1 MTTSTS
7 TSTSTPMPKAPK
19 TLAALGID
27 VTLLREILLKT
38 MLRRNLDNVISIA
51 DALRLTVP
59 VAQELI
65 EIARD
70 YKMIETL
77 GASRLEETKNL
88 RYILTDMG
96 RRTALDAL
104 SQSEY
109 FGAVPVP
116 LEEYKK
122 QVEAQS
128 IRDAAVGRSKLENSM
143 EHLIIN
149 DHMFQQLGPAVNSP
163 RSVLFY
169 GPPGNGKSSIADG
182 IRSAYNDNIYV
193 PEFIEYAGNV
203 ISLYDPLIHVR
214 IEENGPEIGA
224 LRVGGAG
231 LDRRYVLCRRPTVIT
246 GGELTMDM
254 LDLNFN
260 PVSRTYQAPLQLKSS
275 GGVFIVDD
283 LGRQSTPPQTLIN
296 RWIVPMESGF
306 DILTLQSGQKFTVP
320 FDTKVMFSTNFAP
333 NKIFDGAAL
342 RRVHYKIYVGN
353 PDRDELIKIFLLTTK
368 QYPVEFKEE
377 VLSHLLLKLYP
388 TVNNDYAAYHPKFLI
403 EQMISS
409 CRYEE
414 IEPQMS
420 VDLIDKAWEHLFIKE
435 SDNRL

>member
-1 MTTSTS
+1 MTTST
-7 TSTSTPMPKAPK
+7 TMPIAPK
-19 TLAALGID
+19 TLAELGID
-27 VTLLREILLKT
+27 ITLLREILLKS
-38 MLRRNLDNVISIA
+38 MLRRNLDNVIAIA
-51 DALRLTVP
+51 ESMKVGVP
-59 VAQELI
+59 IAQELI
-65 EIARD
+65 EITRE
-70 YKMIETL
+70 YNMIETL
-77 GASRLEETKNL
+77 GASRYEDPKHL
-88 RYILTDMG
+88 RYRLTEAG
-96 RRTALDAL
+96 RQSALDAL

-109 FGAVPVP
+109 YGTLPVP
-116 LEEYKK
+116 LEDYKK

-128 IRDAAVGRSKLENSM
+128 IRDAAVPRDALEESM
-143 EHLIIN
+143 EHLIID
-149 DHMFQQLGPAVNSP
+149 DHMFSQLGPAVNSP

-182 IRSAYNDNIYV
+182 IRNAYTDNIYV

-203 ISLYDPLIHVR
+203 ISVYDPLIHTRVA
-214 IEENGPEIGA
+214 EEKQDPNA
-224 LRVGGAG
+224 LRLGSAG
-231 LDRRYVLCRRPTVIT
+231 QDRRYILCQRPTVIT

-283 LGRQSTPPQTLIN
+283 LGRQTTPPQTLVN

-333 NKIFDGAAL
+333 DKIFDGAAL
-342 RRVHYKIYVGN
+342 RRIYYKIYVGN
-353 PDRDELIKIFLLTTK
+353 PNRDDFIKIFLLTVG
-368 QYPVEFKEE
+368 QYPIEFKEE
-377 VLSHLLLKLYP
+377 VLTHLLMELYP
-388 TVNNDYAAYHPKFLI
+388 TVDNEYSAYQPKFLI

-409 CRYEE
+409 CRYEG

-420 VDLIDKAWEHLFIKE
+420 VGLVDKAWEHLFIRE
-435 SDNRL
+435 SDNQL

>member
-1 MTTSTS
+1 MTDT
-7 TSTSTPMPKAPK
+7 TPMPAAPK
-19 TLAALGID
+19 TLAELGISP
-27 VTLLREILLKT
+27 TLLQEILLKT
-38 MLRRNLDNVISIA
+38 ILRRNLENVLQISE
-51 DALRLTVP
+51 ALRISVP
-59 VAQELI
+59 IAQELI
-65 EIARD
+65 EFSREFN
-70 YKMIETL
+70 MIETL
-77 GASRLEETKNL
+77 GASRFDDPKHL
-88 RYILTDMG
+88 RYKLTEMG
-96 RRTALDAL
+96 RQAALDAL

-116 LEEYKK
+116 LEEYKT

-128 IRDAAVGRSKLENSM
+128 IRDALVTKEALQESM
-143 EHLIIN
+143 SHLIIN
-149 DHMFQQLGPAVNSP
+149 DQMLGQLGPAVNSP

-182 IRSAYNDNIYV
+182 IRNAYTDNIYV

-203 ISLYDPLIHVR
+203 ISLFDPLIHNK
-214 IEENGPEIGA
+214 IKEEEQDKNA
-224 LRVGGAG
+224 LRLSGSGH
-231 LDRRYVLCRRPTVIT
+231 DKRYILCQRPTVIT

-333 NKIFDGAAL
+333 NKIFDAAAL
-342 RRVHYKIYVGN
+342 RRIHYKIFIGN
-353 PDRDELIKIFLLTTK
+353 PDRDDFIKIFLLTLER
-368 QYPVEFKEE
+368 YPIEFKEE
-377 VLSHLLLKLYP
+377 VLSHLLVNLFP
-388 TVNNDYAAYHPKFLI
+388 TVDNEYAAYHPKFLI
-403 EQMISS
+403 EQMISA
-409 CRYEE
+409 CRFEGVK
-414 IEPQMS
+414 PQMTIG
-420 VDLIDKAWEHLFIKE
+420 LLERAWEHLFISE
-435 SDNRL
+435 SENSL

>member
-1 MTTSTS
+1 MSNS
-7 TSTSTPMPKAPK
+7 ATPIPKQPK
-19 TLAALGID
+19 SISELGID
-27 VTLLREILLKT
+27 ITLLRDILIKT
-38 MLRRNLDNVISIA
+38 MLRRNLDNVITLA
-51 DALRLTVP
+51 DALCITVP
-59 VAQELI
+59 ITQELI
-65 EIARD
+65 EITRD

-77 GASRLEETKNL
+77 GASRLEDNSNL
-88 RYILTDMG
+88 RYKLTDIG
-96 RRTALDAL
+96 RNAALDAL
-104 SQSEY
+104 AQSEY

-128 IRDAAVGRSKLENSM
+128 IRDAVVSKTALEASM
-143 EHLIIN
+143 SHLIIN
-149 DHMFQQLGPAVNSP
+149 KKMFSKLGPAVNSP
-163 RSVLFY
+163 RSVLLY

-182 IRSAYNDNIYV
+182 IRNAYADNIYV
-193 PEFIEYAGNV
+193 PEFIEYSGNV
-203 ISLYDPLIHVR
+203 ISVFDPLIHKE
-214 IEENGPEIGA
+214 IKEEADESSL
-224 LRVGGAG
+224 LRLSGGRH
-231 LDRRYVLCRRPTVIT
+231 DKRYKLCQRPTVIT

-254 LDLNFN
+254 LDLTYN

-296 RWIVPMESGF
+296 RWIVPMEANF

-333 NKIFDGAAL
+333 NKIFDDAAL
-342 RRVHYKIYVGN
+342 RRIQYKIYIGD
-353 PDRDELIKIFLLTTK
+353 PSRDEFIKIFLLTIA
-368 QYPVEFKEE
+368 QYPIEFKEE
-377 VLSHLLLKLYP
+377 VLTHLLANLYP
-388 TVNNDYAAYHPKFLI
+388 TVDNKFAAYQPKFLI

-420 VDLIDKAWEHLFIKE
+420 IGLIEQAWKHLFVKASE
-435 SDNRL
+435 NTL

>member
-1 MTTSTS
+1 MTTA
-7 TSTSTPMPKAPK
+7 TPMPIAPK
-19 TLAALGID
+19 TLAGVGVD

-38 MLRRNLDNVISIA
+38 MLRRNLENVIAIA
-51 DALRLTVP
+51 DSLRVTVP

-65 EIARD
+65 ELTRESN
-70 YKMIETL
+70 MIETL
-77 GASRLEETKNL
+77 GASRYEDPKHL
-88 RYILTDMG
+88 RYRLTDAG
-96 RRTALDAL
+96 RQTALDAL

-109 FGAVPVP
+109 FGALPVP
-116 LEEYKK
+116 LEEFKK

-128 IRDAAVGRSKLENSM
+128 IRDAAVTREALQGSM

-149 DHMFQQLGPAVNSP
+149 KHMFEQLGPAVNSP

-182 IRSAYNDNIYV
+182 IRNAYEDNIYV

-203 ISLYDPLIHVR
+203 ISVYDPLIHQRV
-214 IEENGPEIGA
+214 EQEAQDPGA
-224 LRVGGAG
+224 LRLAG
-231 LDRRYVLCRRPTVIT
+231 KGQDRRYILCKRPTVIT

-283 LGRQSTPPQTLIN
+283 LGRQSTPPQTLVN

-342 RRVHYKIYVGN
+342 RRIHYKIFVGN
-353 PDRDELIKIFLLTTK
+353 PNRDDFIKIFILTVG
-368 QYPVEFKEE
+368 QYPIEFKEE
-377 VLSHLLLKLYP
+377 VLSHLLLHLYP
-388 TVNNDYAAYHPKFLI
+388 SVDNEYSAYQPKFLI

-409 CRYEE
+409 CRYEG
-414 IEPQMS
+414 IEPEMS
-420 VDLIDKAWEHLFIKE
+420 VELVERAWEHLFIVE
-435 SDNRL
+435 SENQL

>member
-1 MTTSTS
+1 MTTT
-7 TSTSTPMPKAPK
+7 TPIPATPK

-51 DALRLTVP
+51 KSLRVLIP
-59 VAQELI
+59 VAQELL
-65 EIARD
+65 EITRD
-70 YKMIETL
+70 YNMIETM
-77 GASRLEETKNL
+77 GASRYEDPKHL
-88 RYILTDMG
+88 RYKLTDAG
-96 RRTALDAL
+96 RRAALDAL
-104 SQSEY
+104 AQSEY
-109 FGAVPVP
+109 YGAVPVP
-116 LEEYKK
+116 LEDYKK

-128 IRDAAVGRSKLENSM
+128 IRDVAVPREDLEASM
-143 EHLIIN
+143 GHLIIN
-149 DHMFQQLGPAVNSP
+149 DRMFKQLGPAVNSP

-182 IRSAYNDNIYV
+182 IRNAYTDNIYV

-203 ISLYDPLIHVR
+203 ISLYDPLIHQQV
-214 IEENGPEIGA
+214 EEDAQDPTA
-224 LRVGGAG
+224 LRIGGG
-231 LDRRYVLCRRPTVIT
+231 GHDKRYILCQRPTVIT

-260 PVSRTYQAPLQLKSS
+260 PVSRTYQAPLQPKSP

-283 LGRQSTPPQTLIN
+283 LGRQSTPPQTLVN

-333 NKIFDGAAL
+333 GKIFDGAAL
-342 RRVHYKIYVGN
+342 RRIHYKIFVGH
-353 PDRDELIKIFLLTTK
+353 PDREEYIKIFLLTIGR
-368 QYPVEFKEE
+368 YPIEMKED
-377 VLSHLLLKLYP
+377 VLSHLLLELYP
-388 TVNNDYAAYHPKFLI
+388 TADNEYAAYHPKFLI

-409 CRYEE
+409 CRYEQ

-420 VDLIDKAWEHLFIKE
+420 VGLVEKAWEHLFIKE
-435 SDNRL
+435 SENQL

>member
-1 MTTSTS
+1 MTKK
-7 TSTSTPMPKAPK
+7 TPMPAPPRS
-19 TLAALGID
+19 LAALGID
-27 VTLLREILLKT
+27 ITLLREILLKT
-38 MLRRNLDNVISIA
+38 MLRRNLDNVLSVA
-51 DALRLTVP
+51 DALRISVP
-59 VAQELI
+59 IAQELI
-65 EIARD
+65 EIAREHN
-70 YKMIETL
+70 MIETL
-77 GASRLEETKNL
+77 GASRHDDTKQL
-88 RYILTDMG
+88 RYQLTEMG
-96 RRTALDAL
+96 RKSALDAL

-116 LEEYKK
+116 LEEYKI

-128 IRDAAVGRSKLENSM
+128 IRDVAVPRSALEESM
-143 EHLIIN
+143 GHLILN
-149 DHMFQQLGPAVNSP
+149 DHMFSQLGPAVNSP

-169 GPPGNGKSSIADG
+169 GPPGNGKSAIADG
-182 IRSAYNDNIYV
+182 IRDAYTDNIYV

-203 ISLYDPLIHVR
+203 IALYDPLIHKK
-214 IEENGPEIGA
+214 IEEAPQEKSA
-224 LRVGGAG
+224 LRLTGSGH
-231 LDRRYVLCRRPTVIT
+231 DKRYILCRRPTVIT

-333 NKIFDGAAL
+333 DKIFDAAAL
-342 RRVHYKIYVGN
+342 RRVHYKIFVGN
-353 PDRDELIKIFLLTTK
+353 PARDDYIKIFILTVR
-368 QYPVEFKEE
+368 QYPIEFKDD
-377 VLSHLLLKLYP
+377 VLSHLLVNLYP
-388 TVNNDYAAYHPKFLI
+388 TVDNEYAAYHPKFLI

-409 CRYEE
+409 CRYEG

-420 VDLIDKAWEHLFIKE
+420 VGLVDRAWEHLFISE
-435 SDNRL
+435 AENTL

>member
-1 MTTSTS
+1 MTTT
-7 TSTSTPMPKAPK
+7 TPIPATPK

-51 DALRLTVP
+51 KSLRVLIP
-59 VAQELI
+59 VAQELL
-65 EIARD
+65 EITRD
-70 YKMIETL
+70 YNMIETM
-77 GASRLEETKNL
+77 GASRYEDPKHL
-88 RYILTDMG
+88 RYKLTDAG
-96 RRTALDAL
+96 RRAALDAL
-104 SQSEY
+104 AQSEY
-109 FGAVPVP
+109 YGAVPVP
-116 LEEYKK
+116 LEDYKK

-128 IRDAAVGRSKLENSM
+128 IRDVAVPREDLEASM
-143 EHLIIN
+143 GHLIIN
-149 DHMFQQLGPAVNSP
+149 DRMFKQLGPAVNSP

-182 IRSAYNDNIYV
+182 IRNAYTDNIYV

-203 ISLYDPLIHVR
+203 ISLYDPLIHQQV
-214 IEENGPEIGA
+214 EEDAQDPTA
-224 LRVGGAG
+224 LRIGGG
-231 LDRRYVLCRRPTVIT
+231 GHDKRYILCQRPTVIT

-283 LGRQSTPPQTLIN
+283 LGRQSTPPQTLVN

-333 NKIFDGAAL
+333 GKIFDGAAL
-342 RRVHYKIYVGN
+342 RRIHYKIFVGH
-353 PDRDELIKIFLLTTK
+353 PDREEYIKIFLLTIGR
-368 QYPVEFKEE
+368 YPIEMKED
-377 VLSHLLLKLYP
+377 VLSHLLLELYP
-388 TVNNDYAAYHPKFLI
+388 TADNEYAAYHPKFLI

-409 CRYEE
+409 CRYEQ

-420 VDLIDKAWEHLFIKE
+420 VGLVEKAWEHLFIKE
-435 SDNRL
+435 SENQL

>member
-1 MTTSTS
+1 MITT
-7 TSTSTPMPKAPK
+7 TPMPTAPK
-19 TLAALGID
+19 TLADLGINT
-27 VTLLREILLKT
+27 TLLREILLKT
-38 MLRRNLDNVISIA
+38 IIRRNLENVIDIA
-51 DALRLTVP
+51 ESLRVSVP
-59 VAQELI
+59 IAQELL
-65 EIARD
+65 EITRD
-70 YKMIETL
+70 QNMIETL
-77 GASRLEETKNL
+77 GASRYEDPKLM
-88 RYILTDMG
+88 RYKLTDAG
-96 RRTALDAL
+96 RQTALDAL
-104 SQSEY
+104 AQSEY

-116 LEEYKK
+116 LEVYKK
-122 QVEAQS
+122 QVLAQS
-128 IRDAAVGRSKLENSM
+128 IRDAAVSRDVLEESM
-143 EHLIIN
+143 SHLIID

-182 IRSAYNDNIYV
+182 IRNAYTDNIYV
-193 PEFIEYAGNV
+193 PEFIEYGGNV
-203 ISLYDPLIHVR
+203 ISLYDPLIHHK
-214 IEENGPEIGA
+214 IEEDEQDPTA
-224 LRVGGAG
+224 LRLGGHG
-231 LDRRYVLCRRPTVIT
+231 HDKRYILCKRPTVIT

-342 RRVHYKIYVGN
+342 RRVHYKIFVGN
-353 PDRDELIKIFLLTTK
+353 PSREEFIKIFILTVGR
-368 QYPVEFKEE
+368 YPIEFKEE
-377 VLSHLLLKLYP
+377 VLSHLLVECYP
-388 TVNNDYAAYHPKFLI
+388 KVDNEYAAYHPTFLI

-409 CRYEE
+409 CRYEG

-420 VDLIDKAWEHLFIKE
+420 VGLVEKAWQHLFIKE
-435 SDNRL
+435 SENQL

>member
-1 MTTSTS
+1 MTTK
-7 TSTSTPMPKAPK
+7 TPMPIAPK
-19 TLAALGID
+19 TLAELGVD

-38 MLRRNLDNVISIA
+38 MLRRNLDNVIDISN
-51 DALRLTVP
+51 ALRITVP
-59 VAQELI
+59 LAQELV
-65 EIARD
+65 EIARE
-70 YKMIETL
+70 YNMVETL
-77 GASRLEETKNL
+77 GASRYDDQKHL
-88 RYILTDMG
+88 RYKLTDMG

-104 SQSEY
+104 AQSEY
-109 FGAVPVP
+109 YGALPVP
-116 LEEYKK
+116 LEDYKK

-128 IRDAAVGRSKLENSM
+128 IRGAAVTRDNLERSM

-149 DHMFQQLGPAVNSP
+149 NHMFQQLGPAVNSP

-182 IRSAYNDNIYV
+182 IRNAYSDNIYV

-203 ISLYDPLIHVR
+203 ISVYDPLIHQRVK
-214 IEENGPEIGA
+214 EEAVAEGS
-224 LRVGGAG
+224 LRLGTSGM
-231 LDRRYVLCRRPTVIT
+231 DRRYILCQRPTVIT

-342 RRVHYKIYVGN
+342 RRVHYKIFVGN
-353 PDRDELIKIFLLTTK
+353 PDRDEYIKIFLLTAG
-368 QYPVEFKEE
+368 QYPMEFKEE
-377 VLSHLLLKLYP
+377 VLSHLLLELYP
-388 TVNNDYAAYHPKFLI
+388 TVDNEYAAYHPKFLI

-409 CRYEE
+409 CKYEG

-420 VDLIDKAWEHLFIKE
+420 PGLIEKAWEHLFIKE
-435 SDNRL
+435 ADNQL

>member
-1 MTTSTS
+1 MNDK
-7 TSTSTPMPKAPK
+7 TPMPVSPK
-19 TLAALGID
+19 TLADLGID
-27 VTLLREILLKT
+27 TTLLREILLKT
-38 MLRRNLDNVISIA
+38 MLRRNLDNVLSIA
-51 DALRLTVP
+51 EALRITVP
-59 VAQELI
+59 VAQELV
-65 EIARD
+65 EITRE
-70 YKMIETL
+70 YNMIETL
-77 GASRLEETKNL
+77 GASRYEDPKHL
-88 RYILTDMG
+88 RYKLTDMG
-96 RRTALDAL
+96 RQSALDAL
-104 SQSEY
+104 AQSEY
-109 FGAVPVP
+109 YGAVPVP
-116 LEEYKK
+116 LEEYKA

-128 IRDAAVGRSKLENSM
+128 IRGVAVPREALTKSM
-143 EHLIIN
+143 AHLIIN
-149 DHMFQQLGPAVNSP
+149 DHMFGQLGPAVNSP

-182 IRSAYNDNIYV
+182 IRNAYTDNIYV

-203 ISLYDPLIHVR
+203 ISLYDPLIHNKV
-214 IEENGPEIGA
+214 EEEVQDKSA
-224 LRVGGAG
+224 LRLAG
-231 LDRRYVLCRRPTVIT
+231 HGQDKRYVLCQRPTVIT

-333 NKIFDGAAL
+333 NKIFDNAAL
-342 RRVHYKIYVGN
+342 RRVHYKIFVGN
-353 PDRDELIKIFLLTTK
+353 PNREEYIKIFLITVK
-368 QYPVEFKEE
+368 NYPVEMKEE
-377 VLSHLLLKLYP
+377 VLSHLLLELYP
-388 TVNNDYAAYHPKFLI
+388 KVDNEYAAYHPKFLI

-409 CRYEE
+409 CRYEG

-420 VDLIDKAWEHLFIKE
+420 IGLVERAWEHLFITE
-435 SDNRL
+435 SDNQL

>member
-1 MTTSTS
+1 MTQ
-7 TSTSTPMPKAPK
+7 STPMPAPPR

-27 VTLLREILLKT
+27 VTLLREILIKT
-38 MLRRNLDNVISIA
+38 MLRRNLDNVLAIS
-51 DALRLTVP
+51 DAMRISVP
-59 VAQELI
+59 ITQELV
-65 EIARD
+65 ELSRENN
-70 YKMIETL
+70 MVETL
-77 GASRLEETKNL
+77 GASRLDDAKQL
-88 RYILTDMG
+88 RYKLTDSG
-96 RRTALDAL
+96 RQAALDAL

-109 FGAVPVP
+109 YGAVPVP
-116 LEEYKK
+116 LEEYKV

-128 IRDAAVGRSKLENSM
+128 IRDVAVPREALQGSM
-143 EHLIIN
+143 GHLILN
-149 DHMFQQLGPAVNSP
+149 DHMFSQLGPAVNSP

-182 IRSAYNDNIYV
+182 IRNAYTDSIYV

-203 ISLYDPLIHVR
+203 ISVFDPLIHKKV
-214 IEENGPEIGA
+214 EEEAQDHSA
-224 LRVGGAG
+224 LRLAG
-231 LDRRYVLCRRPTVIT
+231 TGHDKRYILCQRPTVIT

-333 NKIFDGAAL
+333 HKIFDGAAL
-342 RRVHYKIYVGN
+342 RRIHYKIFVGN
-353 PDRDELIKIFLLTTK
+353 PDRDDFIKIFLLTVG

-377 VLSHLLLKLYP
+377 VLSHLLVKLYP
-388 TVNNDYAAYHPKFLI
+388 TVDNEYAAYQPKFLI

-409 CRYEE
+409 CRYEG

-420 VDLIDKAWEHLFIKE
+420 IDLVEKAWEHLFIRE
-435 SDNRL
+435 SENQL

>member
-1 MTTSTS
+1 MTQ
-7 TSTSTPMPKAPK
+7 STPMPVPPK
-19 TLAALGID
+19 SLADLGID

-38 MLRRNLDNVISIA
+38 MLRRNLDTILKISEAMRIS
-51 DALRLTVP
+51 VP
-59 VAQELI
+59 IAQELI
-65 EIARD
+65 DITREFN
-70 YKMIETL
+70 MIETL
-77 GASRLEETKNL
+77 GAARTDDEKRL
-88 RYILTDMG
+88 RYKLTDSG
-96 RRTALDAL
+96 RQTALDAL

-116 LEEYKK
+116 LEEYKT

-128 IRDAAVGRSKLENSM
+128 IRDVAVPKKTLTESM
-143 EHLIIN
+143 QHLIIN
-149 DHMFQQLGPAVNSP
+149 DKMFSQLGPAVNSP

-182 IRSAYNDNIYV
+182 IRNAYTDNIYV

-203 ISLYDPLIHVR
+203 ISLYDPLIHTKV
-214 IEENGPEIGA
+214 EEEEQDKNA
-224 LRVGGAG
+224 LRLTDHGY
-231 LDRRYVLCRRPTVIT
+231 DKRYILCQRPTVIT

-254 LDLNFN
+254 LDLSLN

-333 NKIFDGAAL
+333 NKIFDDAAL
-342 RRVHYKIYVGN
+342 RRVHYKIYIGN
-353 PDRDELIKIFLLTTK
+353 PSRDDFIKIFIHTVE
-368 QYPVEFKEE
+368 QYPIEFKEE
-377 VLSHLLLKLYP
+377 VLSHLLVSLYP
-388 TVNNDYAAYHPKFLI
+388 TVDNNFAAYHPKFLI
-403 EQMISS
+403 EQMISA
-409 CRYEE
+409 CRYEAM
-414 IEPQMS
+414 EPQMT
-420 VDLIDKAWEHLFIKE
+420 VGLVERAWEHLFINDSE
-435 SDNRL
+435 NSL

>member
-1 MTTSTS
+1 MTNN
-7 TSTSTPMPKAPK
+7 TPMPAPPRSVSD
-19 TLAALGID
+19 LGID

-38 MLRRNLDNVISIA
+38 MMRRNLDNVIGIA
-51 DALRLTVP
+51 EAMRVSVP
-59 VAQELI
+59 IAQDLVEM
-65 EIARD
+65 AREHN
-70 YKMIETL
+70 MVETL
-77 GASRLEETKNL
+77 GASRLDDQKQL
-88 RYILTDMG
+88 RYKLTEMG
-96 RRTALDAL
+96 RQTALDAL
-104 SQSEY
+104 SQSEF

-116 LEEYKK
+116 LDDYIT

-128 IRDAAVGRSKLENSM
+128 IRDVAVPQEALMRSM
-143 EHLIIN
+143 EHLILN
-149 DHMFQQLGPAVNSP
+149 DHMFGQLGPAVNSP

-182 IRSAYNDNIYV
+182 IRNAYTDNIYV

-203 ISLYDPLIHVR
+203 ISLYDPLIHNR
-214 IEENGPEIGA
+214 IKEDAPVEGG
-224 LRVGGAG
+224 LRLTGSGH
-231 LDRRYVLCRRPTVIT
+231 DKRYILCQRPTVIT

-333 NKIFDGAAL
+333 NKIFDAAAL
-342 RRVHYKIYVGN
+342 RRVHYKIFVGN
-353 PDRDELIKIFLLTTK
+353 PDRDEYIRIFALTVE
-368 QYPVEFKEE
+368 QYPIEFKED
-377 VLSHLLLKLYP
+377 VLSHLLMNLYP
-388 TVNNDYAAYHPKFLI
+388 KVDNEYAAYHPKFLI
-403 EQMISS
+403 EQMISA
-409 CRYEE
+409 CRYEG

-420 VDLIDKAWEHLFIKE
+420 VGLIDRAWEHLFITE
-435 SDNRL
+435 SDNSL

>member
-1 MTTSTS
+1 MTKT
-7 TSTSTPMPKAPK
+7 TPMPTPPR
-19 TLAALGID
+19 TLAEVGID
-27 VTLLREILLKT
+27 TTLLREILLKT
-38 MLRRNLDNVISIA
+38 MLRRNLDNVLTLSEA
-51 DALRLTVP
+51 MRLSVP
-59 VAQELI
+59 IIQELI
-65 EIARD
+65 EITREF
-70 YKMIETL
+70 KMIETL
-77 GASRLEETKNL
+77 GASRLEDQKQL
-88 RYILTDMG
+88 RYKLTDMG
-96 RRTALDAL
+96 RQAALDAL

-116 LEEYKK
+116 LEEYKA

-128 IRDAAVGRSKLENSM
+128 IRDVAVPKEALQESM
-143 EHLIIN
+143 GHLVIS
-149 DHMFQQLGPAVNSP
+149 DHMFGNLGPAVNSP

-182 IRSAYNDNIYV
+182 IRNAYTDNIYV

-203 ISLYDPLIHVR
+203 ISLYDPLIHTK
-214 IEENGPEIGA
+214 IEEEA
-224 LRVGGAG
+224 TDSSSLRLTGSGH
-231 LDRRYVLCRRPTVIT
+231 DKRYVLCQRPTVIT

-333 NKIFDGAAL
+333 NKIFDAAAL
-342 RRVHYKIYVGN
+342 RRIYYKVFVGN
-353 PDRDELIKIFLLTTK
+353 PDRDNFIKIFLQTIE
-368 QYPVEFKEE
+368 QYPMKFDQE
-377 VLSHLLLKLYP
+377 VLTHLL
-388 TVNNDYAAYHPKFLI
+388 VNLFPKVDNEFAAYQPKFLI
-403 EQMISS
+403 EQMISA
-409 CRYEE
+409 CRYEG
-414 IEPQMS
+414 IPPQMT
-420 VDLIDKAWEHLFIKE
+420 VGLMDRAWEHLFIKDSE
-435 SDNRL
+435 NTL

>member
-1 MTTSTS
+1 MTQK
-7 TSTSTPMPKAPK
+7 TPVPKAPK
-19 TLAALGID
+19 KLAELGID
-27 VTLLREILLKT
+27 VTLLREIMLKT
-38 MLRRNLDNVISIA
+38 ILRRNLENVIAIA
-51 DALRLTVP
+51 DAMRISVP
-59 VAQELI
+59 IAQELV
-65 EIARD
+65 EITREFN
-70 YKMIETL
+70 MIETL
-77 GASRLEETKNL
+77 GASRYEDPKHL
-88 RYILTDMG
+88 RYKLTEMG
-96 RRTALDAL
+96 RQAALDAL

-116 LEEYKK
+116 LEDYKA

-128 IRDAAVGRSKLENSM
+128 IRDALVSKDDLEDSM
-143 EHLIIN
+143 GHLIIN
-149 DHMFQQLGPAVNSP
+149 DQMFGHLGPAVNSP

-182 IRSAYNDNIYV
+182 IRNAYTDNIYV

-203 ISLYDPLIHVR
+203 ISLYDPLIHTK
-214 IEENGPEIGA
+214 IEEEEQDKTA
-224 LRVGGAG
+224 LRLSGDGH
-231 LDRRYVLCRRPTVIT
+231 DKRYILCQRPTVIT

-333 NKIFDGAAL
+333 NKIFDAAAL
-342 RRVHYKIYVGN
+342 RRIHYKIFIGN
-353 PDRDELIKIFLLTTK
+353 PDRDDFIKIFLLTVK
-368 QYPVEFKEE
+368 QYPVEFKED
-377 VLSHLLLKLYP
+377 VLTHLL
-388 TVNNDYAAYHPKFLI
+388 VNLFPEVDNEYAAYQPKFLI
-403 EQMISS
+403 EQMISA
-409 CRYEE
+409 CRYEG

-420 VDLIDKAWEHLFIKE
+420 VGLVDRAWEHLFITE
-435 SDNRL
+435 SENSL

>member
-1 MTTSTS
+1 MTTQ
-7 TSTSTPMPKAPK
+7 TPIPVAPR
-19 TLAALGID
+19 TLAEVGID

-38 MLRRNLDNVISIA
+38 MLRRNLDNVLAMAKSLNIS
-51 DALRLTVP
+51 VP
-59 VAQELI
+59 ITQELV
-65 EIARD
+65 EITRG
-70 YKMIETL
+70 YNMIETL
-77 GASRLEETKNL
+77 GASRYEDPKHL
-88 RYILTDMG
+88 RYRLTDAG
-96 RRTALDAL
+96 RQTALDAL

-109 FGAVPVP
+109 YGTVPVP
-116 LEEYKK
+116 LEDYKK

-128 IRDAAVGRSKLENSM
+128 IRDADVPREALEGSM
-143 EHLIIN
+143 GHLIIN
-149 DHMFQQLGPAVNSP
+149 NHMFQQLGPAVNSP

-182 IRSAYNDNIYV
+182 IRNAYQDNIYV

-203 ISLYDPLIHVR
+203 ISVYDPLIHKKVKQ
-214 IEENGPEIGA
+214 EEQDPTA
-224 LRVGGAG
+224 LRLGGAG
-231 LDRRYVLCRRPTVIT
+231 HDKRYILCQRPTVIT

-306 DILTLQSGQKFTVP
+306 DILTLQTGQKFTVP

-342 RRVHYKIYVGN
+342 RRIYYKIYVGN
-353 PDRDELIKIFLLTTK
+353 PTRDEFIKIFLLTAN
-368 QYPVEFKEE
+368 QYPIEFDEDVLTHMLVE
-377 VLSHLLLKLYP
+377 LYP
-388 TVNNDYAAYHPKFLI
+388 TVDNEYGAYQPKFLI

-409 CRYEE
+409 CRYEG
-414 IEPQMS
+414 IKPKMS
-420 VDLIDKAWEHLFIKE
+420 IGLVERAWEHLFIVE
-435 SDNRL
+435 SENQL

>member
-1 MTTSTS
+1 MTKK
-7 TSTSTPMPKAPK
+7 TPMPKAPK
-19 TLAALGID
+19 TLAELGID
-27 VTLLREILLKT
+27 VTLLREIMLKT
-38 MLRRNLDNVISIA
+38 ILRRNLENVIAIA
-51 DALRLTVP
+51 EAMRISVP
-59 VAQELI
+59 IAQELI
-65 EIARD
+65 EITREFN
-70 YKMIETL
+70 MIETL
-77 GASRLEETKNL
+77 GASRFDDPKYL
-88 RYILTDMG
+88 RYKLTEMG
-96 RRTALDAL
+96 RQTALDAL

-116 LEEYKK
+116 LEDYKA

-128 IRDAAVGRSKLENSM
+128 IRDALVSKESLQDSM
-143 EHLIIN
+143 GHLIIN
-149 DHMFQQLGPAVNSP
+149 DQMFGHLGPAVNSP

-182 IRSAYNDNIYV
+182 IRNAYVDNIYV

-203 ISLYDPLIHVR
+203 ISLYDPLIHSR
-214 IEENGPEIGA
+214 IEEEKQDENA
-224 LRVGGAG
+224 LRLSGSGH
-231 LDRRYVLCRRPTVIT
+231 DKRYILCQRPTVIT

-260 PVSRTYQAPLQLKSS
+260 SVSRTYQAPLQLKSS

-333 NKIFDGAAL
+333 NKIFDAAAL
-342 RRVHYKIYVGN
+342 RRIHYKIYIGN
-353 PDRDELIKIFLLTTK
+353 PSRDDFIKIFLLTVER
-368 QYPVEFKEE
+368 YPVEFKED
-377 VLSHLLLKLYP
+377 VLSHLLVNLFP
-388 TVNNDYAAYHPKFLI
+388 TVDNEFAAYQPKFLI
-403 EQMISS
+403 EQMISA
-409 CRYEE
+409 CKYEG

-420 VDLIDKAWEHLFIKE
+420 VGLIDRAWDHLFINDSE
-435 SDNRL
+435 NSL

>member
-1 MTTSTS
+1 MTQ
-7 TSTSTPMPKAPK
+7 STPKPASPR
-19 TLAALGID
+19 TLGELGID

-38 MLRRNLDNVISIA
+38 MLRRNLDNVITIA
-51 DALRLTVP
+51 DAMKISVP
-59 VAQELI
+59 ITQELI
-65 EIARD
+65 EITRGFN
-70 YKMIETL
+70 MLETL
-77 GASRLEETKNL
+77 GASRFEDPKQL
-88 RYILTDMG
+88 RYKLTDMG
-96 RRTALDAL
+96 RQAALDAL

-116 LEEYKK
+116 LEDYTK
-122 QVEAQS
+122 QVELQS
-128 IRDAAVGRSKLENSM
+128 IRDAAVPKEALQDSM
-143 EHLIIN
+143 SHLIIN
-149 DHMFQQLGPAVNSP
+149 DQMFGHLGPAVNSP

-182 IRSAYNDNIYV
+182 IRNAYTDNIYV

-203 ISLYDPLIHVR
+203 ISLYDPLIHTK
-214 IEENGPEIGA
+214 IKEEDQDSSS
-224 LRVGGAG
+224 LRLTGGG
-231 LDRRYVLCRRPTVIT
+231 YDKRYILCRRPTVIT

-333 NKIFDGAAL
+333 NKIFDAAAL
-342 RRVHYKIYVGN
+342 RRVHYKIFVGN
-353 PDRDELIKIFLLTTK
+353 PNRDEFIEIFLLTLK

-377 VLSHLLLKLYP
+377 VLTHLLVNLFP
-388 TVNNDYAAYHPKFLI
+388 TVGDEYAAYHPKFLI
-403 EQMISS
+403 EQMISA
-409 CRYEE
+409 CRYEG
-414 IEPQMS
+414 IAPQMT
-420 VDLIDKAWEHLFIKE
+420 VGLLERAWDHLFITNSE
-435 SDNRL
+435 NSV

>member
-1 MTTSTS
+1 MTTN
-7 TSTSTPMPKAPK
+7 TPMPKAPK

-51 DALRLTVP
+51 GALRITVP

-65 EIARD
+65 EITRD
-70 YKMIETL
+70 YNMIETL

-104 SQSEY
+104 AQSEY

-128 IRDAAVGRSKLENSM
+128 IRDATVSRSKLEKSM
-143 EHLIIN
+143 SHLIIN

-182 IRSAYNDNIYV
+182 IRSAYTDNIYV

-203 ISLYDPLIHVR
+203 ISVYDPLIHYRVK
-214 IEENGPEIGA
+214 EEEAEAGT
-224 LRVGGAG
+224 LRLSGSG
-231 LDRRYVLCRRPTVIT
+231 LDRRYMLCRRPTVIT

-306 DILTLQSGQKFTVP
+306 DILTLQTGQKFTVP

-342 RRVHYKIYVGN
+342 RRVHYKIFVGN
-353 PDRDELIKIFLLTTK
+353 PNRDELIKIFLLTTE

-377 VLSHLLLKLYP
+377 VLSHLLLELYP
-388 TVNNDYAAYHPKFLI
+388 TVKDDYAAYHPKFLI

-414 IEPQMS
+414 IEPQMTIG
-420 VDLIDKAWEHLFIKE
+420 LIDKAWEHLFIKE
-435 SDNRL
+435 SENQL

>member
-1 MTTSTS
+1 MTE
-7 TSTSTPMPKAPK
+7 TPIHMPPAPK
-19 TLAALGID
+19 TLADLGIGIP
-27 VTLLREILLKT
+27 LLRDILIKT
-38 MLRRNLDNVISIA
+38 MLRRNLDNVITLA
-51 DALRLTVP
+51 EALCISVP

-65 EIARD
+65 EIARA
-70 YKMIETL
+70 YNMIETL
-77 GASRLEETKNL
+77 GASRLDDNNNL
-88 RYILTDMG
+88 RYKLTDNG
-96 RRTALDAL
+96 RVAALDAL
-104 SQSEY
+104 AQSEY

-116 LEEYKK
+116 LDDYKK

-128 IRDAAVGRSKLENSM
+128 IRAATVTKQSLEASM
-143 EHLIIN
+143 GHLIIN
-149 DHMFQQLGPAVNSP
+149 KSMFTKLGPAVNSP

-182 IRSAYNDNIYV
+182 IRNAYADNIYV
-193 PEFIEYAGNV
+193 PEFIEYGGDV
-203 ISLYDPLIHVR
+203 ISVYDPLIH
-214 IEENGPEIGA
+214 NEIKEKPAASNA
-224 LRVGGAG
+224 LRLTGTNH
-231 LDRRYVLCRRPTVIT
+231 DKRYKLCQRPTVIT

-333 NKIFDGAAL
+333 NKIFDNAAL
-342 RRVHYKIYVGN
+342 RRIHYKIYIGS
-353 PDRDELIKIFLLTTK
+353 PTRDEFIKIFLLTVS
-368 QYPVEFKEE
+368 QYPMDFKEE
-377 VLSHLLLKLYP
+377 VLTHLISTLYP
-388 TVNNDYAAYHPKFLI
+388 TVDNEFAAYQPKFLI

-409 CRYEE
+409 CRYEG
-414 IEPQMS
+414 IKPQMS
-420 VDLIDKAWEHLFIKE
+420 IGLVEQAWKHLFIQDSE
-435 SDNRL
+435 NSL